1 MAEHHRG
8 GHGGVV
14 PAGGGRARWVVVQA
28 ARTDDA
34 DVAVP
39 TAGLGV
45 VVLAAWPLLLSILLL
60 MVGSGLQGAL
70 LGVRAERA
78 AFDSTVTG
86 LILGLYYLGY
96 VAGSAW
102 VPGSIRAVG
111 HIRVFS
117 ALASIA
123 SAAVAVHGVWVSPV
137 PWMLL
142 RFITGVCVA
151 GLFIVSES
159 WLTDV
164 STTSTRGS
172 LLAVYNSVVT
182 GGLAV
187 GSLLLNVGDVSGI
200 LLFVIGSAL
209 FSLAAVPVALAPH
222 QAPPPRE
229 HEPRSVGEV
238 LRSAPLGVTG
248 AALSGFS
255 TGAALGFGAVYATR
269 AGFGVSGASQF
280 VAALLLGA
288 VVGQFPLG
296 RWSDRTDRR
305 FVLAVAALLVGVGS
319 ALGVVATVGDSFAL
333 AVVAALVIGAGA
345 FALYGLSFAHVADY
359 VEPVAMAATGARL
372 ITFNGLGAAAG
383 PFVAAA
389 AIGTVGPEGIFY
401 VLGAMTLP
409 FVVHVLY
416 RLTRRAAVSE
426 DRRAH
431 YTPLAA
437 SATIAAVDD
446 LASEV
451 SGVEV
456 GDLPAPRRRRL
467 PLVRP
472 ARR

>member
-1 MAEHHRG
+1 MDAT
-8 GHGGVV
+8 
-14 PAGGGRARWVVVQA
+14 
-28 ARTDDA
+28 RTED

-39 TAGLGV
+39 PAGLGT

-86 LILGLYYLGY
+86 LVLGLYYLGY

-102 VPGSIRAVG
+102 VPGLIRDVG
-111 HIRVFS
+111 HIRVFA

-123 SAAVAVHGVWVSPV
+123 SAAVVVHGVWVSPV

-142 RFITGVCVA
+142 RFVTGVCVA

-164 STTSTRGS
+164 STATTRGS

-187 GSLLLNVGDVSGI
+187 GSLLLNVADVSGVV
-200 LLFVIGSAL
+200 LFVIGSVML
-209 FSLAAVPVALAPH
+209 SLAAVPVALAPH

-229 HEPRSVGEV
+229 HQPRTVREV
-238 LRSAPLGVTG
+238 VRSAPLGVTG
-248 AALSGFS
+248 VGLSGFS

-280 VAALLLGA
+280 VAALLVGA
-288 VVGQFPLG
+288 VLGQLPLG
-296 RWSDRTDRR
+296 HWSDRTDRR
-305 FVLAVAALLVGVGS
+305 FVLATAALLVTTGS
-319 ALGVVATVGDSFAL
+319 VVGVVATLGDSFGLAL
-333 AVVAALVIGAGA
+333 LAALVIGAGA

-359 VEPVAMAATGARL
+359 VDPSAMAATGARL
-372 ITFNGLGAAAG
+372 ITFNGLGAATG

-389 AIGTVGPEGIFY
+389 AISTVGPEGIFY

-416 RLTRRAAVSE
+416 RLTRRSAVSS

-431 YTPLAA
+431 YTPLAT
-437 SATIAAVDD
+437 SATVAAVDD
-446 LASEV
+446 LASQV

-456 GDLPAPRRRRL
+456 AEPRPSRRRRV
-467 PLVRP
+467 PRP
-472 ARR
+472 RPGRT

>member
-1 MAEHHRG
+1 MDAT
-8 GHGGVV
+8 
-14 PAGGGRARWVVVQA
+14 
-28 ARTDDA
+28 RTED

-86 LILGLYYLGY
+86 LVLGLYYLGY

-102 VPGSIRAVG
+102 VPGLIRDVG

-123 SAAVAVHGVWVSPV
+123 SAAVVVHGVWVSPV

-142 RFITGVCVA
+142 RFVTGVCVA

-164 STTSTRGS
+164 STASTRGS

-182 GGLAV
+182 GGLAI
-187 GSLLLNVGDVSGI
+187 GSLLLNVADVSGFV
-200 LLFVIGSAL
+200 LFVIGSVML
-209 FSLAAVPVALAPH
+209 SLAAVPVALAPH

-229 HEPRSVGEV
+229 HEPRSVREV
-238 LRSAPLGVTG
+238 VRSAPLGVTG

-280 VAALLLGA
+280 VAALLVGA
-288 VVGQFPLG
+288 VLGQFPLG

-305 FVLAVAALLVGVGS
+305 FVLATAALLVTAGS
-319 ALGVVATVGDSFAL
+319 AIGLAATVGDSFGLAL
-333 AVVAALVIGAGA
+333 VAALVIGAGA
-345 FALYGLSFAHVADY
+345 FSLYGLSFAHVADY
-359 VEPVAMAATGARL
+359 VEPAAMPATGARL
-372 ITFNGLGAAAG
+372 ITFNGLGAATG
-383 PFVAAA
+383 PFAAAA
-389 AIGTVGPEGIFY
+389 AIGAVGPEGIFY

-416 RLTRRAAVSE
+416 RLTRRAAVSR

-431 YTPLAA
+431 YTPLAT
-437 SATIAAVDD
+437 SATVAAVDD

-456 GDLPAPRRRRL
+456 AEPVPARRRRVPL
-467 PLVRP
+467 PRP
-472 ARR
+472 GRR